1 MDMILL
7 KVYLY
12 FIIFSIV
19 PFIVVNLFD
28 CGRNDVILNFF
39 DIREKIE
46 RNLRVISIFLLS
58 IYAKAI
64 NFSLI

>member
-28 CGRNDVILNFF
+28 CDKNGVVLNFF
-39 DIREKIE
+39 NIRGKIE
-46 RNLRVISIFLLS
+46 RNLRVLSIFLLS
-58 IYAKAI
+58 RYAKVI